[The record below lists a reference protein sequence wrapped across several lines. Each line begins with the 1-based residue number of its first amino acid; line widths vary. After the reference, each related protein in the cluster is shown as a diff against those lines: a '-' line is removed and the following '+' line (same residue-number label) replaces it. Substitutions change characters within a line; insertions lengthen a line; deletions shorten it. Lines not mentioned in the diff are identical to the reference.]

1 MALLQSDLPS
11 VQRHAASEIGKLI
24 LEAQRSTRS
33 NFGRA
38 DFVAALPLLVALL
51 RSDRP
56 DVQQP
61 VAVIL
66 QNSAVMIQKNKDVVA
81 AGAVSPLVAL
91 LQSDKPDVQNRAACA
106 LSNLAAGFSQ
116 QHMNAIVTTGAVLR
130 LTQLLRPDQR
140 TT

>member
-1 MALLQSDLPS
+1 M
-11 VQRHAASEIGKLI
+11 
-24 LEAQRSTRS
+24 
-33 NFGRA
+33 
-38 DFVAALPLLVALL
+38 ALL

-91 LQSDKPDVQNRAACA
+91 LQSDEPDVQNRAACD

-116 QHMNAIVTTGAVLR
+116 QHTNAIVTMGAVPR
-130 LTQLLRPDQR
+130 LTQLLRPDQQ